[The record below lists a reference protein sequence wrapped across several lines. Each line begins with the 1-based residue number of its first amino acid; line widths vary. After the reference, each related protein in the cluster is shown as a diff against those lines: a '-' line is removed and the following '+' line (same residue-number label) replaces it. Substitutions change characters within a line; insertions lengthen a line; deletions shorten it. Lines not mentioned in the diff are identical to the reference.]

1 MAETKPIR
9 VMIVD
14 DHAVVRSGLAAF
26 FQAYDDLELAGEA
39 RTGEEA
45 IHLCTQVQPD
55 VILMDLIMPGMD
67 GAAATQA
74 IRQRCPKTQVV
85 ALTSFKEETLVQNA
99 LRAGAIG
106 YLLKDVQADEL
117 AEAIRLAH
125 AGQSTLAPE
134 ATQALIHA
142 TTQTPKPG
150 YDLSERER
158 EVLAL
163 MVKGLNNT
171 EIAKRLIVSL
181 STVKHHVSSVLS
193 KLGVTNRAEAV
204 ALAVQHHLVN

>member
-1 MAETKPIR
+1 MTTVNPIR

-14 DHAVVRSGLAAF
+14 DHAVVRSGLTAF
-26 FQAYDDLELAGEA
+26 LQAYDDLELAGYA

-45 IHLCTQVQPD
+45 VQLCAEIRPD
-55 VILMDLIMPGMD
+55 IILMDLIMPGMD

-74 IRQRCPKTQVV
+74 IRKNCPRTQVII
-85 ALTSFKEETLVQNA
+85 LTSFKEEGLVQKA

-117 AEAIRLAH
+117 AEAIRLGH
-125 AGQSTLAPE
+125 AGQSTLSPE

-142 TTQTPKPG
+142 AMQPAPLG
-150 YDLSERER
+150 FDLSERER

-163 MVKGLNNT
+163 MIKGMNNT
-171 EIAKRLIVSL
+171 EITRQLIVSL
-181 STVKHHVSSVLS
+181 STVKHHVSHILS
-193 KLGVTNRAEAV
+193 KLGATNRAEAV
-204 ALAVQHHLVN
+204 ALAVQHHLVD